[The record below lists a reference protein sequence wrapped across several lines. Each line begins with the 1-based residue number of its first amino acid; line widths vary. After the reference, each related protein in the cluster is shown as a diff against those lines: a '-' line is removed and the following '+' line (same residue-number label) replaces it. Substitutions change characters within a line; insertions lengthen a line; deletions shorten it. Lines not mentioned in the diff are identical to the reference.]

1 MTILIGLT
9 PDERAESALALG
21 GLVARSAHD
30 DVVVTSVVPT
40 PWPPNPYR
48 PDAEYLELQERA
60 ADQALDQ
67 ARTQLG
73 SDLDATYLVHR
84 ARSVSSGLIEVA
96 ARSAATQVVLGS
108 SSSGA
113 AGRVALGGI
122 AQRIMHSSELP
133 VALAPAGFQA
143 DPATRVTRLTVGF
156 GRGDQ
161 DSDLLT
167 RTQAVADT
175 LGAALRV
182 ACFAVRP
189 WTAYSGSIEY
199 GAEDLVVDEWVK
211 QLNADIAAALGIAE
225 PTSLATHVE
234 TVLGQGYTWDEALAN
249 VSWVDGEVLVIGASS
264 SSVSRFFLGSHAA
277 KIVRNAAVPVV
288 LIPRSLLQRA

>member
-9 PDERAESALALG
+9 PDERGEPALALG
-21 GLVARSAHD
+21 GLLARSAGD

-48 PDAEYLELQERA
+48 PDAEYLELQEKA

-73 SDLDATYLVHR
+73 PDLEATYLVHR

-108 SSSGA
+108 STAGA

-143 DPATRVTRLTVGF
+143 DHATRIVRLTVGF
-156 GRGDQ
+156 GRGDR
-161 DSDLLT
+161 DSDLLI
-167 RTQAVADT
+167 RARDIASA
-175 LGAALRV
+175 LGAECRV

-211 QLNADIAAALGIAE
+211 HLNADIAAALGVAE
-225 PTSLATHVE
+225 PTSLMTHVE
-234 TVLGQGYTWDEALAN
+234 TVLGQGNTWEEALAD
-249 VSWVDGEVLVIGASS
+249 VSWVDGEVLVVGASS
-264 SSVSRFFLGSHAA
+264 SPVSRFFLGSHAA

-288 LIPRSLLQRA
+288 LVPRSLLLQS